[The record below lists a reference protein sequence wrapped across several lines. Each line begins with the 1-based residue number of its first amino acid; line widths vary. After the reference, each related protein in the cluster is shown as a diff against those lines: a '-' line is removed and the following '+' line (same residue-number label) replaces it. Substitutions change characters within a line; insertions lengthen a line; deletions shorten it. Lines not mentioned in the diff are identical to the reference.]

1 MSELTFCLF
10 VCLFVLALV
19 YSLSP
24 IGIVLKVGRERAR
37 VGGGAAAQVDTS
49 STTTMTTM
57 VSTKNNNMLSLGE
70 SGLPED
76 QDDAGDG
83 QQERVLVVWA
93 RAALTKQGIGGL

>member
-1 MSELTFCLF
+1 MSELTFCAF
-10 VCLFVLALV
+10 VCLFLLALV
-19 YSLSP
+19 YSFSP

-76 QDDAGDG
+76 QDEAGDG
-83 QQERVLVVWA
+83 QQERVLVV
-93 RAALTKQGIGGL
+93 

>member
-1 MSELTFCLF
+1 MSELTFCAF

-37 VGGGAAAQVDTS
+37 VVGGAAAQVDTS

-57 VSTKNNNMLSLGE
+57 VSTKKSNNMLSLGE

-83 QQERVLVVWA
+83 QQERVLVV
-93 RAALTKQGIGGL
+93 

>member
-1 MSELTFCLF
+1 MSELTFCAF
-10 VCLFVLALV
+10 VCLFLLALVYSFSPIGIVLFVRLCVCAFVLALV

-70 SGLPED
+70 SGLP
-76 QDDAGDG
+76 
-83 QQERVLVVWA
+83 
-93 RAALTKQGIGGL
+93 

>member
-57 VSTKNNNMLSLGE
+57 VPTKNNNMLSLRE

>member
-1 MSELTFCLF
+1 MSELTFCAF

-37 VGGGAAAQVDTS
+37 VVGGAGAQVDTS

-57 VSTKNNNMLSLGE
+57 VPTKNNNMLSLRE

-83 QQERVLVVWA
+83 QQERVLVV
-93 RAALTKQGIGGL
+93 

>member
-37 VGGGAAAQVDTS
+37 VVGGAAAQVDTS

-57 VSTKNNNMLSLGE
+57 VSTKSNNSLSLGE
-70 SGLPED
+70 SGLLQD
-76 QDDAGDG
+76 QDEAGDG
-83 QQERVLVVWA
+83 QQERVLVV
-93 RAALTKQGIGGL
+93 